1 MLHPHRPPEWEKKS
15 IGEESAVAAERRI
28 GGGVDGL
35 GLGVRCVTSRG
46 TWLLPTRSRGRGHAT
61 LNAWAQLNTWAKNL

>member
-1 MLHPHRPPEWEKKS
+1 MLHPRRPPEWEKKS

-28 GGGVDGL
+28 GGVDGL

-61 LNAWAQLNTWAKNL
+61 LNAWAQLNTWAKNP